1 MWSVGTNFAFRA
13 CVSQVKISTFSS
25 PGSRSGIGIGRHKP
39 RGASLQFGGVV
50 APTGAARGPLLLG
63 RTPHEA
69 AGWRPIT
76 RVSGKSGAL
85 GSPRTAAPCPHHGVR
100 PARPT
105 AARFCSAKR
114 RVRGV
119 CCSCRFGPRVRP
131 SRWLSRLRL
140 RRISMCLCSIGPAWA
155 LGGKYIILTQL
166 KWLPSWRLAC
176 ETERL
181 RDPHA
186 SPRPLPRFRTA
197 ASRQSRPL
205 YVGGIV
211 AHGPLRCPGTA
222 SGFGAS
228 WCARSVAPHGARAP
242 RSG

>member
-1 MWSVGTNFAFRA
+1 MRPGASMRA
-13 CVSQVKISTFSS
+13 CPGDMSGTFVARGACVPLFSARGTCPQSVLANVSFLFSIARVICRAWGAWHERRVRHARARVGLVCWNQFCLSCVRVSQVKISTFSS

-114 RVRGV
+114 PVRGV

-140 RRISMCLCSIGPAWA
+140 RRISTCLCSIGPAWA
-155 LGGKYIILTQL
+155 LGGK
-166 KWLPSWRLAC
+166 
-176 ETERL
+176 
-181 RDPHA
+181 
-186 SPRPLPRFRTA
+186 
-197 ASRQSRPL
+197 
-205 YVGGIV
+205 
-211 AHGPLRCPGTA
+211 
-222 SGFGAS
+222 
-228 WCARSVAPHGARAP
+228 
-242 RSG
+242 